1 MWTKKQWL
9 TCASSLLLGALPL
22 GARAIA
28 ASAAEDD
35 PTSAAAAEETAADYQ
50 AKAEQYKQIGG
61 AGYKTGL
68 VQRAEADAAKYTAIA
83 AGIRAP
89 EPPPALSPEAQHYA
103 DLAAQYR
110 AIGGAGY
117 KTGLVQRAEADERA
131 QIQKDQL
138 VPAEPTTPALPCD
151 TTKPAADVGVSCTGP
166 E

>member
-9 TCASSLLLGALPL
+9 SWASSMLLGALPL

-28 ASAAEDD
+28 ASVAADD
-35 PTSAAAAEETAADYQ
+35 PTSAAAAEATAADYR
-50 AKAEQYKQIGG
+50 AEAEQYRQLGG
-61 AGYKTGL
+61 TGYKAGL

-83 AGIRAP
+83 EEIRAP
-89 EPPPALSPEAQHYA
+89 EPPPPLSPEAQHYD

-110 AIGGAGY
+110 QLGGTGY

-131 QIQKDQL
+131 QIQKDQE
-138 VPAEPTTPALPCD
+138 VPAPPTSELPCGVS
-151 TTKPAADVGVSCTGP
+151 KPAADVGTSCTGP

>member
-1 MWTKKQWL
+1 MSTKKQWL
-9 TCASSLLLGALPL
+9 TWASSLLLGALPL

-35 PTSAAAAEETAADYQ
+35 PTSAAAADATAEQYRAQ
-50 AKAEQYKQIGG
+50 AEQYKQI
-61 AGYKTGL
+61 A
-68 VQRAEADAAKYTAIA
+68 
-83 AGIRAP
+83 
-89 EPPPALSPEAQHYA
+89 
-103 DLAAQYR
+103 
-110 AIGGAGY
+110 GAGY